1 MNTKLISFFSGFPT
15 RHFTD
20 EIADILREELTAR
33 DNLVFVSG
41 EN

>member
-1 MNTKLISFFSGFPT
+1 MNAKLIVFFSGFPT

-20 EIADILREELTAR
+20 EIADILRKELTAR
-33 DNLVFVSG
+33 DSLVFVSG